1 MPGRSILFHPGD
13 EVPVRTEDAGN
24 GVPTEGDVV
33 EVTGEGADLTTVGK
47 VQSQG
52 TAGIGVVVDTPSDED
67 GNLIAGPASVLL
79 SKPVVGLTET
89 SAGSVTAGDE
99 VQEDAGGTIVGY
111 AGAGTQTNTPL
122 GQAFAANAGKYGF
135 TAVGEVAVALYR

>member
-24 GVPTEGDVV
+24 GVPAEGDVV
-33 EVTGEGADLTTVGK
+33 EVTGEGSDLTTVGK
-47 VQSQG
+47 VQAQG
-52 TAGIGVVVDTPSDED
+52 NEGVGVVVDTPSDED
-67 GNLIAGPASVLL
+67 GNLVAGPASVLL
-79 SKPVVGLTET
+79 AKPVVGLTET
-89 SAGSVTAGDE
+89 TAGSVAAGDE
-99 VQEDAGGTIVGY
+99 VQEDAGGTIIGFDS
-111 AGAGTQTNTPL
+111 ATTQTSTPL